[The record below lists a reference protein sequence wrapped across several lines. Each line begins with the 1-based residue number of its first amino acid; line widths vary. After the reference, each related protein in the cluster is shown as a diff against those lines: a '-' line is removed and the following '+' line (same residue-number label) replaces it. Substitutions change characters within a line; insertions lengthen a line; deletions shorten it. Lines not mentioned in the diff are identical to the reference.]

1 MNINEAIA
9 ILSDP
14 TKDVLIIDNAELVG
28 WLKELQEAKQYLG
41 ELLTIVTSFG
51 LADLHRCGQV
61 DNSCR
66 FCEYFNHELN
76 HGLCEDHEYFVWEH
90 SVEAYKLIKGDDIK
104 HGQTETSVY

>member
-41 ELLTIVTSFG
+41 ELLT
-51 LADLHRCGQV
+51 
-61 DNSCR
+61 N
-66 FCEYFNHELN
+66 E
-76 HGLCEDHEYFVWEH
+76 
-90 SVEAYKLIKGDDIK
+90 LIKGDDIK